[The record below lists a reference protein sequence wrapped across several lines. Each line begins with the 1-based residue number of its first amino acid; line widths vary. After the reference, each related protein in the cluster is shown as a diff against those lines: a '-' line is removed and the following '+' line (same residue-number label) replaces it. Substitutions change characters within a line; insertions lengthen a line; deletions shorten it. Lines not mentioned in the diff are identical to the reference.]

1 MSALFEKLKKD
12 ALDWRMSGY
21 GGTDFPLIG
30 EILRWQFDGDPGPGE
45 ALDDGVPLKYLRQPQ
60 FQALEV
66 YWFVRL
72 CKNTPHVVDLYKDYY
87 GGDKEGFFNAL
98 GVPVSRDA
106 LEYAT
111 EDQILDRVK
120 TDLDFVKDKKIHAL
134 HEAAI
139 LDYPSYILAL
149 AMGAGKTVL
158 IGAIIATEFAMSL
171 RYPKGNFMKN
181 ALVFAPGTTIIES
194 LRELSGMPFEKILPS
209 KWHQNFAANLKIE
222 YPRTKQKDIQA
233 LGGSLYNL
241 IVTNT
246 EKIQLRA
253 KTVRRGKLDAI
264 NFAEKEKRVALES
277 NLRLQKICGLPGLG
291 IFSDEAHHTY
301 GNTFDE
307 LKRVRETI
315 NHIHEQTPLVA
326 VINTTGTPYYKKQ
339 SLKEVIFWYGLGDG
353 IKDNILKSLN
363 EGFRQYNM
371 SEQSDGAVFD
381 DVIREFF
388 TTYGDVA
395 LPDGAKAK
403 IAFYFKTQEHL
414 DESRRLIERAM
425 AKINQDASQILVNTQ
440 KSIAKDIEEFQRLN
454 DPGNQ
459 KRVILLIGKGVEGWN
474 CPSLFACALIKEQ
487 TRSNNYILQAAT
499 RCLRQVPGNTHSAR
513 IFLDA
518 DNIEILNKELENN
531 FGTTL
536 MLIGGTETATRTV
549 TIKIRKVKLPK
560 LDITRIIKRVVRAG
574 KTRRKIK
581 LDKPRGKELPPAL
594 ASVLTPDFSG
604 PRGILM
610 PTGETKELPAGKETT
625 GCHAAAWKI
634 AAKYHLPGMP
644 VLKCLRGLYPRGE
657 IPNSDL
663 YELFQQVEDQQA
675 DYKTVE
681 EKVTDALALIRT
693 HDEDGR
699 ALFDEENGARVHR
712 LRMSQGTF
720 DRMKQKDLFAGRKDY
735 ADKGDISFHY
745 SPYNFDSEPEREFFR
760 KVLAM
765 LNITPGEVKEFLFT
779 GGLTDPKKTDFHFE
793 YLGRDGRYHDYF
805 PDFVL
810 VKKTGEYF
818 IVEVKAERDR
828 DDATVQAKAKAV
840 EELREIQ
847 PKQFKYNIVYAPA
860 HGVAD
865 IDLKPV
871 TNWLYNSNSKT

>member
-574 KTRRKIK
+574 KTCRKIK
-581 LDKPRGKELPPAL
+581 LDKPRGKEMPPAL

-657 IPNSDL
+657 IPNSHM

-675 DYKTVE
+675 DYKTVT
-681 EKVTDALALIRT
+681 EKVTEALALIRT

-818 IVEVKAERDR
+818 IVEIKAERDR

>member
-1 MSALFEKLKKD
+1 MN
-12 ALDWRMSGY
+12 GY
-21 GGTDFPLIG
+21 DGNEFSLIG
-30 EILRWQFDGDPGPGE
+30 EILRWQFDRDPAPGE
-45 ALDDGVPLKYLRQPQ
+45 AFDDSAPLKYLRQPQ

-72 CKNTPHVVDLYKDYY
+72 CKNTPHVIDLYKDYY
-87 GGDKEGFFNAL
+87 GGDKAELFRAL
-98 GVPVSRDA
+98 GVPLSRDA
-106 LEYAT
+106 LEFA
-111 EDQILDRVK
+111 DADAILDKVK
-120 TDLDFVKDKKIHAL
+120 NDLDFVKDKKIQAL
-134 HEAAI
+134 HEAAM

-171 RYPKGNFMKN
+171 RYPQGKFMKN

-194 LRELSGMPFEKILPS
+194 LRELSGMPFEKILPP
-209 KWHQNFAANLKIE
+209 KWHQMFAANLKIE
-222 YPRTKQKDIQA
+222 YPRAKQKDIQA

-241 IVTNT
+241 VVTNT

-253 KTVRRGKLDAI
+253 KAVRRGKLDTLR
-264 NFAEKEKRVALES
+264 FAEKERRVALES
-277 NLRLQKICGLPGLG
+277 NLRLQKIAGLPNLG

-301 GNTFDE
+301 GNTYDA

-315 NHIHEQTPLVA
+315 DYIHATTPLVA

-339 SLKEVIFWYGLGDG
+339 SLREVIFWYGLGDG
-353 IKDNILKSLN
+353 IKDNILKSLY
-363 EGFRQYNM
+363 EGFRQYHM
-371 SEQSDGAVFD
+371 GKQSDAAVFD
-381 DVIREFF
+381 DIIREFF
-388 TTYGDVA
+388 ATYGDVA

-403 IAFYFKTQEHL
+403 IAFYFKTQAHL
-414 DESRRLIERAM
+414 EESRRLIEQAM

-440 KSIAKDIEEFQRLN
+440 KSIAKDIEEFQQLN
-454 DPGNQ
+454 DPANQ

-487 TRSNNYILQAAT
+487 TSKNYILQAAT
-499 RCLRQVPGNTHSAR
+499 RCLRQVPGNDHPAR

-518 DNIEILNKELENN
+518 DNIMILNKELESN

-536 MLIGGTETATRTV
+536 SLISGTETATRTV
-549 TIKIRKVKLPK
+549 TIKIRKVDLPK
-560 LDITRIIKRVVRAG
+560 LAITRIVKRVVRAG
-574 KTRRKIK
+574 QTRRKIT
-581 LDKPRGKELPPAL
+581 LNKPRGKEVPPVL

-604 PRGILM
+604 PRGVLM

-634 AAKYHLPGMP
+634 AAKYHLSGMP
-644 VLKCLRGLYPRGE
+644 LLKCLRELYPGGE
-657 IPNSDL
+657 IPNSHL
-663 YELFQQVEDQQA
+663 YELFQQVEESQA

-681 EKVTDALALIRT
+681 EKVTEALALIRT

-699 ALFDEENGARVHR
+699 ALFVEGNGARVHR
-712 LRMSQGTF
+712 IRMSQSTF
-720 DRMKQKDLFAGRKDY
+720 DKMKQKDLFAGRGGGGY
-735 ADKGDISFHY
+735 ADKGDLGFHY
-745 SPYNFDSEPEREFFR
+745 SPYNFDSEPERDFFR
-760 KVLAM
+760 KILAM
-765 LNITPGEVKEFLFT
+765 LNIAPGEVEEFLFT
-779 GGLTDPKKTDFHFE
+779 GGLTDPQKTDFHFE

-828 DDATVQAKAKAV
+828 EDATVLAKAKAV
-840 EELREIQ
+840 EELQEIQ
-847 PKQFKYNIVYAPA
+847 PDLFKYNIVYTPA
-860 HGVAD
+860 HGVAEPA
-865 IDLKPV
+865 IKPV
-871 TNWLYNSNSKT
+871 ADWIRGK

>member
-1 MSALFEKLKKD
+1 MSTLFEKLKKD
-12 ALDWRMSGY
+12 ALDWRMNGY
-21 GGTDFPLIG
+21 GGTEFSLIG
-30 EILRWQFDGDPGPGE
+30 EILRWQFDGAPAPGE
-45 ALDDGVPLKYLRQPQ
+45 AFDDGAPLKYLRQPQ

-72 CKNTPHVVDLYKDYY
+72 CKNTPHVIDLYKEYY
-87 GGDKEGFFNAL
+87 SGDKAELFRAL

-111 EDQILDRVK
+111 EEQIINRVK
-120 TDLDFVKDKKIHAL
+120 TDLDFVKDKRIQAL

-139 LDYPSYILAL
+139 LNYPSYILAL

-171 RYPKGNFMKN
+171 RYPQDKFMKN

-209 KWHQNFAANLKIE
+209 KWHQGFAANLKIE
-222 YPRTKQKDIQA
+222 YPRAKQKDIQA
-233 LGGSLYNL
+233 LGGSVYNL

-253 KTVRRGKLDAI
+253 RAVRRGNMDALG
-264 NFAEKEKRVALES
+264 FAEKEKRVALES
-277 NLRLQKICGLPGLG
+277 NLRLQKISGLPNLG

-301 GNTFDE
+301 GNTYDA

-315 NHIHEQTPLVA
+315 NYIHATTPLVA

-339 SLKEVIFWYGLGDG
+339 PLRDVIFWYGLGDG

-363 EGFRQYNM
+363 EGFRQYHM
-371 SEQSDGAVFD
+371 GKQSDAAVFD
-381 DVIREFF
+381 DIIREFF

-403 IAFYFKTQEHL
+403 IAFYFKTQAHL
-414 DESRRLIERAM
+414 DESRRLIEQAM
-425 AKINQDASQILVNTQ
+425 AKINRDASQILVNTQ

-487 TRSNNYILQAAT
+487 TKSNNYILQAAT
-499 RCLRQVPGNTHSAR
+499 RCLRQVPGNEHSAR

-518 DNIEILNKELENN
+518 DNILILNKELENN

-536 MLIGGTETATRTV
+536 SRINGTETATRTV
-549 TIKIRKVKLPK
+549 TIKIRKVDLPK
-560 LDITRIIKRVVRAG
+560 LDITRIVKRVVRAN
-574 KTRRKIK
+574 KTRRKIT
-581 LDKPRGKELPPAL
+581 LNKPRGKEMPPVL

-625 GCHAAAWKI
+625 SCYAAAWKI
-634 AAKYHLPGMP
+634 AAKYHLPGMSI
-644 VLKCLRGLYPRGE
+644 LKCLRGLYPRGE
-657 IPNSDL
+657 IPNSHL
-663 YELFQQVEDQQA
+663 YELFQQVEDLQA
-675 DYKTVE
+675 DYKTVT
-681 EKVTDALALIRT
+681 EKVTEALALIRT
-693 HDEDGR
+693 HDEEGR

-712 LRMSQGTF
+712 IRMSQSTF
-720 DRMKQKDLFAGRKDY
+720 DKMKQKDLFAGRKDY

-745 SPYNFDSEPEREFFR
+745 APYNFDSEPEREFFE
-760 KVLAM
+760 KILAM
-765 LNITPGEVKEFLFT
+765 LNIAPGEVKEFLFT

-810 VKKTGEYF
+810 VKNTGEYF

-828 DDATVQAKAKAV
+828 EDATVLAKAKAV

-847 PKQFKYNIVYAPA
+847 PDLFKYKIVYASA
-860 HGVAD
+860 RGVAEP
-865 IDLKPV
+865 DLKPV
-871 TNWLYNSNSKT
+871 SNWLYNSGSKT